1 MAQIIRT
8 THGEIQGLTGPKGI
22 HTFLGIPYGASTAG
36 KMRFR
41 APAPP
46 EMWSGVRK
54 ATAYGPSCPQG
65 RSTLIKSLGTS
76 VGEDCLVLN
85 VWTPRVND
93 GGKRPVMV
101 WLHGGGFQIGSGS
114 TPTTDGT
121 NLAARGNVV
130 VVSLN
135 HRLGIYGYLHLEK
148 ICGPDFAG
156 SGNAGMLD
164 IILALKWIHDNIE
177 AFGGDPANVMIF
189 GESGGGRKVSILM
202 GMPLARGLF
211 HRGIVESGPHPRCIP
226 GDTATRLATL
236 FFKWLGRKIDDVE
249 YLQAL
254 PVDDLYYKF
263 EKFID
268 QLEDPIVKGGRAGR
282 WLLSPVVD
290 GKYLPANPFSPAS
303 PEGYNVP
310 LMIGTNKDEAAL
322 FLANEKGIDA
332 IDDAQA
338 IKRLQGVLGNRAEEV
353 FNVHRKSRP
362 KETPY
367 DLLCAISSEDRRL
380 LSIETAEEKAKQGGA
395 PVYMYLFTW
404 ESNQGLL
411 KAAHS
416 MEIPFIFRTLDA
428 TDMVGTREDRY
439 ALSDIMSDT
448 WIAFARNGNPNHPGL
463 PEWKPY
469 DAVRRATMIF
479 DVPPRLENDPW
490 REERLAWAKTPVKLP
505 WEGEVFVTAM
515 RGK

>member
-1 MAQIIRT
+1 MSKIVKT
-8 THGEIQGLTGPKGI
+8 TYGNLQGFTGPNGI
-22 HTFLGIPYGASTAG
+22 QTFLGIHYGASPTG

-41 APAPP
+41 APVPP
-46 EMWSGVRK
+46 EPWKGIRE
-54 ATAYGPSCPQG
+54 ATTYGPNCSQAKAN
-65 RSTLIKSLGTS
+65 LIKTLTRDAS
-76 VGEDCLVLN
+76 EDCLVLN
-85 VWTPRVND
+85 VWTPGIND

-101 WLHGGGFQIGSGS
+101 WLHGGGFQIGSGA
-114 TPTTDGT
+114 TPTTDGA

-130 VVSLN
+130 IVSLN
-135 HRLGIYGYLHLEK
+135 HRLGVYGYLHLEK
-148 ICGPDFAG
+148 LCGSDFAG
-156 SGNAGMLD
+156 SGVAGMLD
-164 IILALKWIHDNIE
+164 IVLALRWIHDNIE

-202 GMPLARGLF
+202 GMPSARGLF
-211 HRGIVESGPHPRCIP
+211 HRGVVESGPHPRCIP
-226 GDTATRLATL
+226 GDVAIQMATR
-236 FFKWLGRKIDDVE
+236 FFEWLGRKTNDVE

-254 PVDDLYYKF
+254 PAVELYNQF

-268 QLEDPIVKGGRAGR
+268 QVKDPMFKGGRAGR
-282 WLLSPVVD
+282 WLLSPVID
-290 GKYLPANPFSPAS
+290 GTYLPGNPFSPAS

-310 LMIGTNKDEAAL
+310 LIIGTNKDEAAL
-322 FLANEKGIDA
+322 FLHNEKGIDT
-332 IDDAQA
+332 IDEAQA
-338 IKRLQGVLGNRAEEV
+338 IKRLEGVLGDRAEEV
-353 FNVHRKSRP
+353 YKIHHKCRP
-362 KETPY
+362 QETPY
-367 DLLCAISSEDRRL
+367 DLLSAISSEDRHL

-404 ESNQGLL
+404 ESNQDLL

-416 MEIPFIFRTLDA
+416 MEIPFIFRTLDDS
-428 TDMVGTREDRY
+428 DMVGTREDRY

-469 DAVRRATMIF
+469 DTVRRATMIF

-490 REERLAWAKTPVKLP
+490 REERLAWEKTPVKLP